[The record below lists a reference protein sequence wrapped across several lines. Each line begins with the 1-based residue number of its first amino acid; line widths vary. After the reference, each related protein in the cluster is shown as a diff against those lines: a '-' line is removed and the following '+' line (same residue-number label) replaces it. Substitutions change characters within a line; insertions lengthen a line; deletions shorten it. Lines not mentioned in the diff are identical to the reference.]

1 MKPVGTLND
10 QFSCVFQSVLFKK
23 NHYSWSNMADT
34 SAPIV
39 SVDVTSEDDS
49 VIPVNDLDTP
59 LDVYVD
65 CDMNRDAIRARER
78 RLTSVDGVSLDVNT
92 GGDVVA
98 LRVQIFVENIIAEG
112 SILLYILFYRKYH
125 WSVVSG
131 S

>member
-1 MKPVGTLND
+1 
-10 QFSCVFQSVLFKK
+10 
-23 NHYSWSNMADT
+23 MADT

-98 LRVQIFVENIIAEG
+98 LRVQIFIENIIAEG
-112 SILLYILFYRKYH
+112 SFTLLFYRKYH

>member
-1 MKPVGTLND
+1 
-10 QFSCVFQSVLFKK
+10 
-23 NHYSWSNMADT
+23 MADT

-125 WSVVSG
+125 WSLVSG